1 MKGMKY
7 IPVVFLLACSVIL
20 AACGT
25 EKGPEKPEN
34 SVGNRTE
41 LTEEEIKG
49 GHASFQMA
57 ENLVVDADVT
67 AKEKYE
73 KGLSSYYL
81 KIVCETDKASEK
93 KFLKAPTVSLH
104 SFGEWQEMLN
114 KIVPGKFPDNQFKL
128 NKSDANIRQEYEGEN
143 GSSYSFHAEWSD
155 YKRGVAEKTGF
166 NSPGITVEK
175 GKVSAL
181 SNRAVNVRTHV
192 QNYRGSGEI
201 EFLEEAEENVEKMK
215 EFLQEMTGRSVYGG
229 YDYVVVDK
237 ETIALLNKSQPW
249 MEAEEPKE
257 NYAVF
262 YFYYDI
268 NGLPFKNLSLDY
280 MVEND
285 VTVDELCYWSSM
297 PGKMLK
303 AISEHAQELVI
314 SRDGIVGLDCSNL
327 RYPGEVYQEKM
338 PVTSPNEALKQVG
351 EFYDRQLRTEQCV
364 VTDIE
369 LLYTGYFSD
378 GADGKIQP
386 VIAPFWEIKVYD
398 NSAGRYTH
406 FTYDAFTGECIREG
420 VQQ

>member
-1 MKGMKY
+1 MKWRKY
-7 IPVVFLLACSVIL
+7 ILTVFLFVCSIIWT
-20 AACGT
+20 ACGT
-25 EKGPEKPEN
+25 EKGSEKSEN
-34 SVGNRTE
+34 NGGNRTE

-49 GHASFQMA
+49 GHVSFQMA

-73 KGLSSYYL
+73 EGLSSYYL

-114 KIVPGKFPDNQFKL
+114 KIVPGKFADNQFKI
-128 NKSDANIRQEYEGEN
+128 NKSDADIRQEYKGED
-143 GSSYSFHAEWSD
+143 GSSYSFHVEWSN
-155 YKRGVAEKTGF
+155 YLRGVAEKTGF

-175 GKVSAL
+175 GKASAL
-181 SNRAVNVRTHV
+181 SNRAVNVRSYV

-201 EFLEEAEENVEKMK
+201 EFLEDAEVTVEKMK
-215 EFLQEMTGRSVYGG
+215 EFLQEMTGRSVYGD
-229 YDYVVVDK
+229 YDCVVVDK
-237 ETIALLNKSQPW
+237 ETIALLNQSQPW

-257 NYAVF
+257 DYAVF

-268 NGLPFKNLSLDY
+268 NGLPFKKLGLDY
-280 MVEND
+280 IMEND
-285 VTVDELCYWSSM
+285 ETADDLCYWSS
-297 PGKMLK
+297 PAGKRLT
-303 AISEHAQELVI
+303 AISEHRQELI
-314 SRDGIVGLDCSNL
+314 IGRSGIVSLDCSNL
-327 RYPGEVYQEKM
+327 RYPGEVYKEKL
-338 PVTSPNEALKQVG
+338 PVVSPNEALKQVK
-351 EFYDRQLRTEQCV
+351 EFYDRQLMTEECV

-378 GADGKIQP
+378 GSDGEIQP
-386 VIAPFWEIKVYD
+386 IIAPFWEISVYD

-406 FTYDAFTGECIREG
+406 FTYDACTGECIREG